1 MEPLL
6 EALYNYA
13 LKYRFDGYFLPDE
26 DERRENE
33 TMVRLAREELSAKGL
48 GDAAERLEDGL
59 MILRHLDRQ
68 SAFRAGLAIGMDL
81 HRL

>member
-33 TMVRLAREELSAKGL
+33 TMVRLAREELSANGL
-48 GDAAERLEDGL
+48 GDVAERLEDGL
-59 MILRHLDRQ
+59 TVLRHLDRQ

-81 HRL
+81 QRL

>member
-26 DERRENE
+26 DERRQNE
-33 TMVRLAREELSAKGL
+33 TMVRLAREELSANGL

-59 MILRHLDRQ
+59 MILRHLDRR

-81 HRL
+81 QRL

>member
-1 MEPLL
+1 
-6 EALYNYA
+6 
-13 LKYRFDGYFLPDE
+13 
-26 DERRENE
+26 
-33 TMVRLAREELSAKGL
+33 MVRLAREELSANGL

-81 HRL
+81 QRL

>member
-33 TMVRLAREELSAKGL
+33 TMVRLAREELSVKGL
-48 GDAAERLEDGL
+48 GNAAERLEDGL
-59 MILRHLDRQ
+59 MILRHLDRR
-68 SAFRAGLAIGMDL
+68 SAFRAGLSIGMDL

>member
-59 MILRHLDRQ
+59 TVLRHLDRQ

-81 HRL
+81 QRL

>member
-13 LKYRFDGYFLPDE
+13 LKYRFDGYFLPA
-26 DERRENE
+26 N
-33 TMVRLAREELSAKGL
+33 GL

-81 HRL
+81 QRL